1 VKMSNP
7 SKQKGT
13 SAETAVVK
21 HLVNNGFPEAER
33 RTLSGAN
40 DKGDISGIKD
50 VCLEVKDH
58 KKINLAGWIKELE
71 VERRN
76 ALATTGAVIHKKR
89 GTLNVGEWYATMPVN
104 LYLKLLIDAGY

>member
-1 VKMSNP
+1 MSNH

-21 HLVNNGFPEAER
+21 HLINNGFPEAER

-89 GTLNVGEWYATMPVN
+89 GTLNVGEWYATIPVWV
-104 LYLKLLIDAGY
+104 YIDLLIEAGY